1 VQAVLAAR
9 IDRLHGRDKAVLEAA
24 AVIGREFS
32 EPVLQ
37 RVIGLDSHELLESL
51 GRLCAAELLFEQ
63 AVYPVPQYVF
73 KHPLTE
79 EVAYR
84 TQLSERRTRFHA
96 AAAAALAEM
105 DPDRLDEIAGL
116 VSNHWEQAREPV
128 QAAHWGARAAIW
140 AGQSH
145 PADALRHWRRVRT
158 LLQDAHDDPEAAGL
172 ALGASLWILQFGWR
186 QGLSDD
192 EVETVWREGT
202 ALAERTGNTWAKT
215 ALYGS
220 HALSRGMVGAV
231 SEALE
236 HSLEGLRLARE
247 LHYHELELSGGTPYW
262 MSLLGET
269 TATID
274 HLTERIERMGEDYD
288 LGRQVVGF
296 STLIWSTFFLGL
308 TLAENGRIDEART
321 TVDRAVRLAREHDD
335 VESLGWAHTQY
346 AMTDYFSGEVRD
358 GLEHVREGAEIA
370 ERIGSP
376 FSRVIAYCVMGYGH
390 LARGEW
396 IEAIEVEEE
405 ALRIMSASRTGL
417 QYEPLALAAVA
428 EAQLG
433 LGDTEGARASA
444 ERGADVAAREHMRRF
459 EAQCRVILGR
469 ALSRS
474 QPTEAG
480 AELDRALELI
490 GDDFVSFVPRVSEAR
505 ADLHAMHGRAAA
517 RDQLLREAL
526 SGYERIGA
534 HGHAR
539 RVRDRLA
546 GRVGTAVD

>member
-1 VQAVLAAR
+1 
-9 IDRLHGRDKAVLEAA
+9 
-24 AVIGREFS
+24 
-32 EPVLQ
+32 
-37 RVIGLDSHELLESL
+37 
-51 GRLCAAELLFEQ
+51 
-63 AVYPVPQYVF
+63 
-73 KHPLTE
+73 
-79 EVAYR
+79 
-84 TQLSERRTRFHA
+84 
-96 AAAAALAEM
+96 M
-105 DPDRLDEIAGL
+105 DPDRLDENAGL

-158 LLQDAHDDPEAAGL
+158 LLQDEHDDPEAAGL

-192 EVETVWREGT
+192 EVETVWREGM
-202 ALAERTGNTWAKT
+202 ALSERTGNTWAKT
-215 ALYGS
+215 VLYGS

-236 HSLEGLRLARE
+236 YSLEGQRLARE
-247 LHYHELELSGGTPYW
+247 LQDLELEMSGGANYW
-262 MSLLGET
+262 LALLGET
-269 TATID
+269 RATIESV
-274 HLTERIERMGEDYD
+274 TERIERMGEDYD
-288 LGRQVVGF
+288 LGRRVLGF

-308 TLAENGRIDEART
+308 VLTENGRIDEART
-321 TVDRAVRLAREHDD
+321 TVDRALRLARDHDD
-335 VESLGWAHTQY
+335 IESLAWAHTQY
-346 AMTDYFSGEVRD
+346 AMLDYFSGEVRD
-358 GLEHVREGAEIA
+358 GLEHARAGAEIA

-390 LARGEW
+390 LARREW

-433 LGDTEGARASA
+433 LGDLEGARASA
-444 ERGADVAAREHMRRF
+444 QRGADLAARADMRRF
-459 EAQCRVILGR
+459 EAQCRVILGC
-469 ALSRS
+469 ALTRS
-474 QPTEAG
+474 HPAEAD
-480 AELDRALELI
+480 AELGRALELI
-490 GDDFVSFVPRVSEAR
+490 GDDFVSYLPRVSEAR
-505 ADLHAMHGRAAA
+505 ADLHGMHGRTPA

-526 SGYERIGA
+526 EGYERIGA

-539 RVRDRLA
+539 RMRDRLA
-546 GRVGTAVD
+546 GRVGSAAVD